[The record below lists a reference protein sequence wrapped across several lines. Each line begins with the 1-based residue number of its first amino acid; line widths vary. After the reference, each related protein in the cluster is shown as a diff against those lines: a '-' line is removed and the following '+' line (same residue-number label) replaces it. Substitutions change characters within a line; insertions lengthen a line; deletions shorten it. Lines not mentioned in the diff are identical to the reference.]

1 MGAILFK
8 YYYISIYNA
17 YYRFIVE
24 LTVSAKEKKFSK
36 KYKINIFTTIFKYI
50 YIKNLFIL

>member
-24 LTVSAKEKKFSK
+24 LTVSAKEKKFLK
-36 KYKINIFTTIFKYI
+36 KYKINIFTTIFINI